1 MTADP
6 AASNDTEIARIHL
19 DMLGELRVF
28 PVFIRLGRCSLLD
41 LLPPAR
47 ELTEQAAAVA
57 VARARDRG
65 EQISCRAGCGAC
77 CRQLVAVPV
86 VEALALAELVAT
98 LPPAPQ
104 ERVRA
109 RFRDAVHRLESVG
122 LLDPEAPKGQR
133 VLTIEVAGERR
144 AVVDALARRYFVE
157 QIPCPFLE
165 EESCTIHPDRPVV
178 CREYHV
184 TSPAAACAD
193 LYGGEVVSVQPP
205 LHVGD
210 ALARVAAR
218 VAGTPPSTIPLVLAL
233 EWAEANGERLRAPCD
248 GMAMFRAF
256 VEEIDR
262 DYVKPF
268 GTRAGGGR
276 SD

>member
-1 MTADP
+1 MTVDP
-6 AASNDTEIARIHL
+6 AAPIDTEIARIHL

-28 PVFIRLGRCSLLD
+28 PVLIRLGRRSLPD

-57 VARARDRG
+57 IARARGRG
-65 EQISCRAGCGAC
+65 EQITCRAGCGAC
-77 CRQLVAVPV
+77 CRQLVAISV
-86 VEALALAELVAT
+86 VEALALAELVAE
-98 LPPAPQ
+98 LPPARQ

-109 RFRDAVHRLESVG
+109 RFSDAARRLESAG
-122 LLDPEAPKGQR
+122 LLDAGAPRGQR
-133 VLTIEVAGERR
+133 VLMIDAAGDRQTQ
-144 AVVDALARRYFVE
+144 VDALARRYFAE
-157 QIPCPFLE
+157 QIPCSFLE
-165 EESCTIHPDRPVV
+165 DESCTIHPDRPVV

-218 VAGTPPSTIPLVLAL
+218 VAGTPPTTIPLVLAL
-233 EWAEANGERLRAPCD
+233 EWVEANGERLRAPCD
-248 GMAMFRAF
+248 GMAVFRAF

-262 DYVKPF
+262 DYAEPF
-268 GTRAGGGR
+268 GARAGGGR

>member
-6 AASNDTEIARIHL
+6 AASIDTEIARIHL

-28 PVFIRLGRCSLLD
+28 PVLIRLGRRSLLD

-57 VARARDRG
+57 VAQARDRG

-77 CRQLVAVPV
+77 CRQLVAISVL
-86 VEALALAELVAT
+86 EALALAELVAT
-98 LPPAPQ
+98 LPPAAR

-109 RFRDAVHRLESVG
+109 RFGDAVHRLESAG
-122 LLDPEAPKGQR
+122 LLDPAAPKGQR

-144 AVVDALARRYFVE
+144 AVVDALARRYFAE
-157 QIPCPFLE
+157 RIPCPFLE

-184 TSPAAACAD
+184 TSPAATCAD
-193 LYGGEVVSVQPP
+193 LYGGAVVSVQPP

-248 GMAMFRAF
+248 GMAVFRAF